1 MGMNS
6 ENSTA
11 ARIAI
16 EKIKNRMIY
25 LYSPV
30 DFEGYL
36 IFRQTHF
43 GMFNKVQDCVI
54 GPSCGHIQSL
64 SCCDYLLNK
73 DKTTT
78 RSNASRDWLLIP

>member
-54 GPSCGHIQSL
+54 
-64 SCCDYLLNK
+64 YVY
-73 DKTTT
+73 
-78 RSNASRDWLLIP
+78 